1 MLKKNGRS
9 TQPSSSQA
17 LLGSVY
23 VFDDLE
29 FIYLSK
35 SKATLIVPRPES
47 YTPCHAA
54 NYAGARLADDLLNA
68 TPVAQHHI
76 HWFAVDFIDGQ
87 LIGKHRSISV
97 Y

>member
-17 LLGSVY
+17 LLGNVY

-47 YTPCHAA
+47 YTPRKPAFQT
-54 NYAGARLADDLLNA
+54 GVRLTDHFPDTA
-68 TPVAQHHI
+68 TVAQHLVNSL
-76 HWFAVDFIDGQ
+76 AVDFTDGQ
-87 LIGKHRSISV
+87 LIGEHRFSPV
-97 Y
+97 